1 LAGRVTNFGRIKTFD
16 AVNPMLDENF
26 APKVVTD
33 LSISYRPI
41 YWMNITMGANNIAD
55 VYPDK
60 VNNFGNTSDNR
71 LLYSRAATQF
81 GFNGG
86 YWFTNLAFDLTN
98 IKSSPKPKPAPPAPV
113 MQPKKPEPPKDSDGD
128 GVPDKVDACPTIAGS
143 AKLNGCPDK
152 DGDGIEDKDDK
163 CPTVAGSKEFGGCPD
178 SDGDGIEDA
187 KDKCPNYFGLA
198 KYQGCPAPDTDKD
211 GLNDEYDKCPTV
223 MELLQMMVAQK
234 IKKL

>member
-1 LAGRVTNFGRIKTFD
+1 VLAADPNLANGTLFNRLEKGRFEWAQPRNKVTLGATYRVAKWTLTGRVTNFGRIKTFD

-113 MQPKKPEPPKDSDGD
+113 MQPKKPEPPKI
-128 GVPDKVDACPTIAGS
+128 VMAMV
-143 AKLNGCPDK
+143 
-152 DGDGIEDKDDK
+152 
-163 CPTVAGSKEFGGCPD
+163 
-178 SDGDGIEDA
+178 
-187 KDKCPNYFGLA
+187 
-198 KYQGCPAPDTDKD
+198 YQ
-211 GLNDEYDKCPTV
+211 
-223 MELLQMMVAQK
+223 
-234 IKKL
+234 IK